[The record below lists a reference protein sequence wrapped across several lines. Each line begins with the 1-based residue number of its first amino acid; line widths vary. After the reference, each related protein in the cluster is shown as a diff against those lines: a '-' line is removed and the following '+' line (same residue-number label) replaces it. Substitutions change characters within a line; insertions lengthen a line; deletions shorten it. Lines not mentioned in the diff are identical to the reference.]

1 MRFGAWQVIGKPQKD
16 DGAWK
21 ALCQCACGTI
31 RFVLVSNLLRGLS
44 RSCGC
49 ASRRANSRRAEDLTG
64 RRFGTLVVKGQ
75 AQQKIHDRNAWIC
88 QCDCG
93 AICVVPGK
101 ALKSGHR
108 KSCGAPAHRL
118 ERGMLQ
124 LAGKR
129 IGNLTVLEPTN
140 RRSRKGSVIWECV
153 CDCGTQC
160 EYSADEL
167 IHGNIVS
174 CGCQKAKAQ
183 AEIPTKLHFISGTC
197 IEWLE
202 KRKHRCDNTSG
213 FRGVSRTR
221 NGKWRVSIGLQ
232 GVSHYLGTFTD
243 FDEAVKARLSGE
255 ERFHG
260 AFLEKY
266 YKALPDEDLRKDKD
280 HNGK

>member
-1 MRFGAWQVIGKPQKD
+1 MRTCGGGLSPGMRFGAWQVIGKPQKD

-129 IGNLTVLEPTN
+129 IGNLTDQPAFAKGLCHLGMRLRLRYAMRIF
-140 RRSRKGSVIWECV
+140 RRR
-153 CDCGTQC
+153 
-160 EYSADEL
+160 AD
-167 IHGNIVS
+167 S
-174 CGCQKAKAQ
+174 WQYCQLWLPEGESSGGDPHKAPLYQWNVHRMAGEAQ
-183 AEIPTKLHFISGTC
+183 APLRQYQRFPRRIAHK
-197 IEWLE
+197 EW
-202 KRKHRCDNTSG
+202 KMASVHRLTG
-213 FRGVSRTR
+213 
-221 NGKWRVSIGLQ
+221 
-232 GVSHYLGTFTD
+232 
-243 FDEAVKARLSGE
+243 RLSLFGHVYG
-255 ERFHG
+255 F
-260 AFLEKY
+260 
-266 YKALPDEDLRKDKD
+266 
-280 HNGK
+280 